1 MIFFMFWVA
10 MGSRPIRSRT
20 VNMGRVLE
28 RSLVSVVK
36 GPALPF
42 FLGGKTIGTLGTIC
56 FWTALIGTACWSR
69 DKRIR
74 RVFYVLFGMLIVMT
88 LFGMVGQI
96 AMGLV
101 AMSHALG

>member
-1 MIFFMFWVA
+1 
-10 MGSRPIRSRT
+10 
-20 VNMGRVLE
+20 MGRVLE
-28 RSLVSVVK
+28 LSLVSVVK

-42 FLGGKTIGTLGTIC
+42 FLGGKTIGALGTIC
-56 FWTALIGTACWSR
+56 VWTALIGTACWSR